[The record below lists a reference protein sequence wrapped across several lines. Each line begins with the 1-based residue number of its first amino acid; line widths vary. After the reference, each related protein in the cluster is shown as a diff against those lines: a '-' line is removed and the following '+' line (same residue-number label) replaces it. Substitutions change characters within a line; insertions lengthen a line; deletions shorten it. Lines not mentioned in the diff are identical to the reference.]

1 MNVNSSGNMKSAVS
15 SSSSGSEKVGGSG
28 VASSVGY
35 DLEDS
40 KPKSTSRMS
49 CASDDSCAIN
59 ELLEGRMD
67 LNVNL
72 PNSGESVVFNVE
84 RRTPML
90 DLLVNIATQYRFNAA
105 NYTINAGDHE
115 FKASTPIGSL
125 DVNQISII
133 PKPTKTVKSG
143 PPVVPFQTTFRLQVN
158 LPRNQLMVLRVT
170 PNASIAA
177 IKQIICS
184 EKSLDSTKYQLVRF
198 AGNSEA
204 PQILEQNKSLAFYTI
219 NEVTLVSNKTL
230 AQIEM
235 QFGAPT
241 TSQMDLSASKTTS
254 TSFSPNKKVIQSL
267 IVSQSNPDF
276 TTIDDKTVLSHVPSV
291 KSIKKRPAPPPPMSK
306 SATLPNNIVSL
317 QINGNKNENN
327 ITKNDESMIKT
338 AVSESILETKS
349 VPKNGVNHVRQN
361 SGSDSS
367 GYHESVLSS
376 DSPESSSA
384 VATLPKSNSTAAS
397 VSASNMN
404 IRQPINN
411 KTGTKKRR
419 APPPP
424 SSQSMNAVHENDHNN
439 GHENNGHENNGH
451 DNNGHD
457 SNIDENKLANECMS
471 DVSLPLSISS
481 SSTSESSG
489 TASSINNRSLSPIVI
504 TQTNGSSTP
513 RRTSMNSEEVTL
525 ELPSTSTSSQL
536 DYRQEERVSPQTN
549 FIDVNSSL
557 SETAQSTV
565 SSDVSVVEEVTHSEA
580 NIVNAAQVIINEE
593 RSQNRL
599 QKSDESTRSEP
610 IMCQQNNL
618 DIKDNDIVKKTLL
631 ENETTITIN
640 KKNDR
645 NDSDVNETNTS
656 ITAESL
662 PKEVE
667 VSFVAPA
674 LAVSHDSDLSG
685 HDCVEQVEE
694 RDKSNIIN
702 NEKPGS
708 IVMPIISPPLQFVD
722 DYKNQNYY
730 KSNKAMVMGTA
741 NNCLHVNQCA
751 DGSGSYPSNY
761 NSSVRSCL
769 DSMRR
774 AYLHE
779 MKGDGNL
786 KLTGLVRLIMLLI
799 L

>member
-1 MNVNSSGNMKSAVS
+1 MKSAVS

-28 VASSVGY
+28 VASSIGY

-125 DVNQISII
+125 DVNQISIV

-184 EKSLDSTKYQLVRF
+184 EKSLDSSKYQLVRF

-254 TSFSPNKKVIQSL
+254 MSYSPNKKVIQSL

-276 TTIDDKTVLSHVPSV
+276 TTIDDKTVLSHVPTAKSV
-291 KSIKKRPAPPPPMSK
+291 KKRPAPPPPMST
-306 SATLPNNIVSL
+306 SATLPNNTVSL

-349 VPKNGVNHVRQN
+349 VPKFTKNSVNHVRQN

-384 VATLPKSNSTAAS
+384 VATLPKSNSTGAS
-397 VSASNMN
+397 VSTSNMN
-404 IRQPINN
+404 ARQLINN
-411 KTGTKKRR
+411 KAGTKKRR

-424 SSQSMNAVHENDHNN
+424 SSQFMNAVHENNDKN
-439 GHENNGHENNGH
+439 GHY
-451 DNNGHD
+451 

-471 DVSLPLSISS
+471 DVSLPLSTSS

-513 RRTSMNSEEVTL
+513 RRTSTNSEEV
-525 ELPSTSTSSQL
+525 PSTSTSSQL

-549 FIDVNSSL
+549 FVDVN
-557 SETAQSTV
+557 ETAQSSV
-565 SSDVSVVEEVTHSEA
+565 SNDVPVVEEVTHSE
-580 NIVNAAQVIINEE
+580 VNAAQVIINEE
-593 RSQNRL
+593 LSQNTL

-610 IMCQQNNL
+610 ITCQQNNNL
-618 DIKDNDIVKKTLL
+618 DIKDSNDKTLL

-640 KKNDR
+640 KKND
-645 NDSDVNETNTS
+645 SDVNQTDGS
-656 ITAESL
+656 IRDSL

-667 VSFVAPA
+667 VSSVAPA

-702 NEKPGS
+702 EKQGS
-708 IVMPIISPPLQFVD
+708 IVMPIISPPLEFVD
-722 DYKNQNYY
+722 Y
-730 KSNKAMVMGTA
+730 SNKAMVMGTA

-751 DGSGSYPSNY
+751 DGSGSGSYPSNY
-761 NSSVRSCL
+761 NSSFRSYL
-769 DSMRR
+769 NSMRR

-786 KLTGLVRLIMLLI
+786 MLRLTGLVRLIMLFNCEITRKSLSN
-799 L
+799 